1 MTYMSI
7 DLQIR
12 EQACQG
18 LLFPVLPLAAGE
30 RVFGGSYFMT
40 TGHDKKLMPRPFWEI
55 AVPPFSLLPASE
67 RGEGGRRPDEGR
79 LCQLQSPL
87 VKYG

>member
-18 LLFPVLPLAAGE
+18 VLFPVLPLAAGE

-55 AVPPFSLLPASE
+55 AVPSLFPSPRE
-67 RGEGGRRPDEGR
+67 RAGRRWPKAG
-79 LCQLQSPL
+79 
-87 VKYG
+87 